1 MEDAFNA
8 KEKYKKQRKQVAKRK
23 EASSSVRSGQQGVAT
38 QIRIFADNYKSSF
51 LGTKKVGAGVSYHL
65 MSSDKAEAEAVGDLS
80 GAGVQSTGRCEGR
93 EKNTSSFMRAQ
104 RVVKKRL
111 FDEKERRFGMGGD
124 LKQMLRLN
132 NKHLRYFFLSFQFL
146 YVHSFAFIRYQ
157 KNTVE
162 SPPHLSRGLSPSI
175 RSGEED
181 RRARQVVPILSG
193 PSLRERV
200 ESRSLSMSL
209 TDTETGP
216 RALSYLG
223 GNSPNFRQES
233 EIECENKDYNEALIH
248 KLGPDLEIKVGKRK
262 SEFWTSASDMESGL
276 SFCEVQIECFDV

>member
-51 LGTKKVGAGVSYHL
+51 LGTKKVGAGVSHHL

-111 FDEKERRFGMGGD
+111 FDEDEK
-124 LKQMLRLN
+124 
-132 NKHLRYFFLSFQFL
+132 
-146 YVHSFAFIRYQ
+146 FA
-157 KNTVE
+157 
-162 SPPHLSRGLSPSI
+162 
-175 RSGEED
+175 
-181 RRARQVVPILSG
+181 
-193 PSLRERV
+193 
-200 ESRSLSMSL
+200 
-209 TDTETGP
+209 
-216 RALSYLG
+216 
-223 GNSPNFRQES
+223 
-233 EIECENKDYNEALIH
+233 
-248 KLGPDLEIKVGKRK
+248 
-262 SEFWTSASDMESGL
+262 
-276 SFCEVQIECFDV
+276 